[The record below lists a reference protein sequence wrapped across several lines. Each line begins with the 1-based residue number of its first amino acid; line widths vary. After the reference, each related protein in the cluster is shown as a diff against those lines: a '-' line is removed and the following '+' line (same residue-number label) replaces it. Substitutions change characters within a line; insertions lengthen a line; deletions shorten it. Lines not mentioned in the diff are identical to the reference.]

1 MALAAEIKCLHCQR
15 YGGEKPRKAAQAIN
29 NMFWM
34 PSEDWLKCF
43 PLRSANIYQNAR
55 FRQRLSVC
63 LCDVFLRSGRCERY
77 DMNWKLQ
84 WNVDKIINHDMCS
97 SLSLFCYHNNSRQQ
111 GYQPQL
117 LHSLVSDLINVF
129 QLMECPVCMEVGNL
143 CQQYWLS
150 MMKAFSEKLLKSFH
164 EAITGFKV
172 FVILGIIFHF
182 SFAFESIF
190 DGEKSFSKRKL

>member
-63 LCDVFLRSGRCERY
+63 LRDVFLRSARCERY

-97 SLSLFCYHNNSRQQ
+97 SLSLFSAITTTPGSRAINRSYCTVSCRISSTFSNSWNVLFAWRLVICVNNI
-111 GYQPQL
+111 
-117 LHSLVSDLINVF
+117 DF
-129 QLMECPVCMEVGNL
+129 Q
-143 CQQYWLS
+143 WW
-150 MMKAFSEKLLKSFH
+150 KLLAKSF
-164 EAITGFKV
+164 
-172 FVILGIIFHF
+172 
-182 SFAFESIF
+182 
-190 DGEKSFSKRKL
+190 